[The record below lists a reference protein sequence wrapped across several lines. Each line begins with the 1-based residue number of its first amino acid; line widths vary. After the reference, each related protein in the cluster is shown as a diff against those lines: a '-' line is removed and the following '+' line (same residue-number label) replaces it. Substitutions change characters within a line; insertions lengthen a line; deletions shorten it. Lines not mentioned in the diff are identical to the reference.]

1 MLVLSRKK
9 DERILIGEDIE
20 IVIGEIEDGKVKIG
34 INAPKSIEI
43 MRKEVKEE
51 IAATNKAAADSGIDK
66 DAVKKLLKN
75 IKK

>member
-20 IVIGEIEDGKVKIG
+20 IIIGEIEDGKVKIG

-51 IAATNKAAADSGIDK
+51 IAASNKAAIDSGMDK
-66 DAVKKLLKN
+66 NVVKQMLN
-75 IKK
+75 HIKK